1 MFPILHARRQD
12 EIVVTLKLLLPI
24 LLLLLDRR
32 WTLCRD
38 GRSGEIICGIVGK
51 GRTSDL
57 RQQCLTSGAQS
68 IFSPSA
74 NLARLA
80 QDGVPRALMFTAQ
93 SFEASSSVNSRPHR
107 PRNPFNPDI
116 PPSYRQRRKLI
127 GWGGRMVY
135 KERGMGTLFPQNNFL
150 LHCTYLHAFLHRTP
164 TMSFAESS
172 HNFRLVDTVLHAQ
185 CQDRHGN
192 LHNSELNL
200 DHILGNRD
208 GQFDVHGK
216 HFHESSG
223 ICGLNHTTL
232 VATLRRE
239 DGTYHAATIDL
250 DRIVKNDNGRLEKA

>member
-1 MFPILHARRQD
+1 
-12 EIVVTLKLLLPI
+12 
-24 LLLLLDRR
+24 
-32 WTLCRD
+32 
-38 GRSGEIICGIVGK
+38 
-51 GRTSDL
+51 
-57 RQQCLTSGAQS
+57 
-68 IFSPSA
+68 
-74 NLARLA
+74 
-80 QDGVPRALMFTAQ
+80 
-93 SFEASSSVNSRPHR
+93 
-107 PRNPFNPDI
+107 
-116 PPSYRQRRKLI
+116 
-127 GWGGRMVY
+127 
-135 KERGMGTLFPQNNFL
+135 
-150 LHCTYLHAFLHRTP
+150 
-164 TMSFAESS
+164 MSFAESS

-208 GQFDVHGK
+208 GQFDVYGK